1 VSGIRTDEWE
11 CESRKEGGKMK
22 TVRLADGTEGE
33 VEDYQAILGQYVTL
47 ELQGEGGMPIEV
59 DGEIVEIL
67 ELEEENE
74 D

>member
-1 VSGIRTDEWE
+1 
-11 CESRKEGGKMK
+11 MK

-67 ELEEENE
+67 ELEEERRLKAAAN
-74 D
+74 

>member
-1 VSGIRTDEWE
+1 
-11 CESRKEGGKMK
+11 MK

-67 ELEEENE
+67 ELEEETKIEGCRQLKKPPVE
-74 D
+74 DG